1 MLNRE
6 LKAAI
11 VLRYGT
17 QTEAAK
23 ELGVRENRLS
33 RIIQG
38 HDKPSTDEQRILSE
52 RLGVRLS
59 TESLEA
65 GS

>member
-23 ELGVRENRLS
+23 DLGVRENRLS

-38 HDKPSTDEQRILSE
+38 HDRPSKDEQRRLSE
-52 RLGVRLS
+52 RLGVQLS
-59 TESLEA
+59 T
-65 GS
+65 